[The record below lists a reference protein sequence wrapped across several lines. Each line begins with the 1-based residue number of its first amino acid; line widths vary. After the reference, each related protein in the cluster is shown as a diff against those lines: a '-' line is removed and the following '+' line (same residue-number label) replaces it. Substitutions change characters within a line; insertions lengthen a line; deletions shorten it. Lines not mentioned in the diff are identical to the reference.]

1 MSKVNCKLCNCE
13 GVDVRFSNGT
23 SVRST
28 LCMEHLQGYQYACS
42 FLPDET
48 VRELVRLVS
57 VQEDAAAK
65 EADDNGKSK

>member
-1 MSKVNCKLCNCE
+1 
-13 GVDVRFSNGT
+13 
-23 SVRST
+23 
-28 LCMEHLQGYQYACS
+28 MEHLQGYQYACS